1 MYASSKEI
9 KIRMKS
15 IFQSQRF
22 LIRYVS
28 RDKEDRSDVGKRTL
42 KYKYKVQV
50 LFSLVKLKYYLII
63 IQGINSNKMFYHSKS
78 SKLTLK
84 SLTLRHKD
92 FFPDSKTIN
101 HIKLWLD
108 LVILYA
114 VRLKIYVLIY
124 KSFRV
129 LLEQLASYYSKRRKT
144 SFEIRIAC
152 IVWFT
157 SWTRKIGTRSIAPSY
172 RFIAVCYT
180 IYPVPIVIFR

>member
-1 MYASSKEI
+1 MG
-9 KIRMKS
+9 KS
-15 IFQSQRF
+15 
-22 LIRYVS
+22 
-28 RDKEDRSDVGKRTL
+28 TL

-50 LFSLVKLKYYLII
+50 LFSLVKLKYYWII

-84 SLTLRHKD
+84 SLTLRHED

-124 KSFRV
+124 KSSRV
-129 LLEQLASYYSKRRKT
+129 LLKQLASYYSKRRKT

>member
-28 RDKEDRSDVGKRTL
+28 KDKEDQTLEDVGKSTL
-42 KYKYKVQV
+42 KYKYEVQV
-50 LFSLVKLKYYLII
+50 LFSPVKLKYYLII

-92 FFPDSKTIN
+92 FFS
-101 HIKLWLD
+101 
-108 LVILYA
+108 
-114 VRLKIYVLIY
+114 
-124 KSFRV
+124 
-129 LLEQLASYYSKRRKT
+129 
-144 SFEIRIAC
+144 
-152 IVWFT
+152 
-157 SWTRKIGTRSIAPSY
+157 
-172 RFIAVCYT
+172 RFQND
-180 IYPVPIVIFR
+180 